1 MGFAAFWQRFRA
13 TGYGPIGLAMLVG
26 LLAVA
31 IFAPDIAPFSP
42 TALGDDLMQ
51 PPSAVHWFG
60 TDHLGRDVFS
70 GVVWGVR
77 VSLLVGVTAAA
88 ISGIVG
94 TVLGAIAGYVG
105 GVVDE
110 VISKLIDIFLM
121 IPAFFLVIIV
131 VAMWG
136 NSLVYLMV
144 IIGLTNWPANAR
156 LMRAQ
161 ALSLKQRTFTRAA
174 VALGDSH
181 GRILLRH
188 IMPHGLFPIIANT
201 TLQVA
206 AAVLTEAS
214 LSFIGLGDPNV
225 VSWGKMIFDG
235 RSVMQLAWWSTVFP
249 GLAVVVTVMAFY
261 FLGDGLNV
269 ALNPKLQ
276 GRAAS

>member
-1 MGFAAFWQRFRA
+1 
-13 TGYGPIGLAMLVG
+13 
-26 LLAVA
+26 
-31 IFAPDIAPFSP
+31 
-42 TALGDDLMQ
+42 
-51 PPSAVHWFG
+51 
-60 TDHLGRDVFS
+60 VF
-70 GVVWGVR
+70 GVR
-77 VSLLVGVTAAA
+77 VSLLIGITAA
-88 ISGIVG
+88 GIAAVVG
-94 TVLGAIAGYVG
+94 TVLGAIAGYAG
-105 GVVDE
+105 GIVDE
-110 VISKLIDIFLM
+110 AISKLTDIFLM
-121 IPAFFLVIIV
+121 IPAFFLVILV

-136 NSLVYLMV
+136 NSLIYMMI

-181 GRILLRH
+181 LRILLRH

-225 VSWGKMIFDG
+225 ISWGKMIYDG
-235 RSVMQLAWWSTVFP
+235 RSVMQIAWWSTVFP
-249 GLAVVVTVMAFY
+249 GLAIVVTVMAFY

>member
-1 MGFAAFWQRFRA
+1 MGFSAFWQRFRA
-13 TGYGPIGLAMLVG
+13 SGYGPAGLVLLCTLIAIA
-26 LLAVA
+26 LLAPV
-31 IFAPDIAPFSP
+31 IATHSP

-51 PPSAVHWFG
+51 APSRSHLFG

-70 GVVWGVR
+70 GVVYGVR
-77 VSLLVGVTAAA
+77 VSLLIGVTAA
-88 ISGIVG
+88 GIAAVIG
-94 TVLGAIAGYVG
+94 TVLGAIAGYAG
-105 GVVDE
+105 GFVDE
-110 VISKLIDIFLM
+110 AISKVTDIFLM
-121 IPAFFLVIIV
+121 IPAFFLVILV

-136 NSLVYLMV
+136 NSLVYTMV

-181 GRILLRH
+181 VRILLRH

-225 VSWGKMIFDG
+225 VSWGKMIYDG
-235 RSVMQLAWWSTVFP
+235 RSVMQIAWWSTVFP
-249 GLAVVVTVMAFY
+249 GLAIVVTVMAFY

>member
-1 MGFAAFWQRFRA
+1 MGLAAFWQRFRA
-13 TGYGPIGLAMLVG
+13 SGYGPIGLVMLG
-26 LLAVA
+26 CLLVVA
-31 IFAPDIAPFSP
+31 AFTPVIAPFQP

-51 PPSAVHWFG
+51 APSAVHWFG

-77 VSLLVGVTAAA
+77 VSLLVGVTAAG

-94 TVLGAIAGYVG
+94 TILGAIAGYVG
-105 GVVDE
+105 GIVDE
-110 VISKLIDIFLM
+110 AISKLIDIFLM
-121 IPAFFLVIIV
+121 IPAFFLVILV

-136 NSLVYLMV
+136 NSLLYLMV

-174 VALGDSH
+174 VALGDSRW
-181 GRILLRH
+181 RILLRH
-188 IMPHGLFPIIANT
+188 VMPHGLFPIIANT

-249 GLAVVVTVMAFY
+249 GLAIVFTVMAFY
-261 FLGDGLNV
+261 FVGDGLNV
-269 ALNPKLQ
+269 ALNPKLH